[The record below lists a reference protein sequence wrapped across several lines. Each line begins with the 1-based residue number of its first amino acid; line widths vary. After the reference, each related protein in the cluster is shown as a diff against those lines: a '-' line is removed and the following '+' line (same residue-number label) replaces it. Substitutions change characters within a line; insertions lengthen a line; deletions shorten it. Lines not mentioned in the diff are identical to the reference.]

1 MNQLMKNATKG
12 IEELRKTWYVKV
24 QDKEEIENRTRWN
37 MLVTDM
43 ELLLTIKYTTT
54 QA

>member
-12 IEELRKTWYVKV
+12 IEELRKTWYVNV

-37 MLVTDM
+37 VLFTDM
-43 ELLLTIKYTTT
+43 ERLLTIKYTTT